1 MDDSFVFGDLVDD
14 TCGGVFQI
22 EPGEKSQTDQ
32 QYVENT
38 NILRTVFRGPNG
50 AFELIDFAP
59 RFRLFDR
66 YFKPSMLVRILR
78 PLEGRPLVKVR
89 CEPVYDY
96 GRVKAS
102 SWASS
107 NHLEYTGLPAPLRLT
122 TNLSLTYVQEG
133 RPFVLAQD
141 RHLVLTWGEP
151 LESPLEETADRFLQQ
166 TADHWR
172 RWVKRMRIP
181 RDYQKPV
188 IRSALVLKLH
198 QFEDTGALL
207 AATTTSIPEYPGS
220 GRNWDYRFCWLRDSY
235 FTLNAFERLGQ
246 AEEME
251 SFLHY
256 LRNISA
262 IHGHSLQPLYG
273 INGETDPEER
283 ILDHLAGF
291 RGEKPVR
298 IGNQAYQHVQN
309 DVYGEMI
316 LAVSR
321 ILLDT
326 RFSGTEGLAGAQQ
339 MVELLLRQIE
349 IRLEEP
355 DAGLWELRNTRK
367 LHAFTLLTHWAGA
380 RRAAEI
386 GNFLG
391 AKDLHARGCKI
402 MAAAR
407 KILEERC
414 WCQAKGALTQAAG
427 ETNLDAA
434 TLLAL
439 HFGFFTP
446 GDPRAAT
453 HVEAIRSELSVD
465 GGLMRRYDVKDDFGT
480 QEAAFTVCSFWMAEA
495 LALIGRDDEARELL
509 DHLLSLE
516 NGLGLFSEDI
526 LPATG
531 EQSGNFPQSYSH
543 VGLINAAFR
552 LSRPWDDTYGP
563 RGEPVTSGQRAPRK
577 ARVTGSRRSR

>member
-1 MDDSFVFGDLVDD
+1 MDDSFVFGDLLDE
-14 TCGGVFQI
+14 TRGGVFRV
-22 EPGEKSQTDQ
+22 EPGEESQADQ

-38 NILRTVFRGPNG
+38 NILRTVFRGPNS

-59 RFRLFDR
+59 RFRQFDR
-66 YFKPSMLVRILR
+66 HFKPSMLVRILR
-78 PLEGRPLVKVR
+78 PLEGRPLVRVR
-89 CEPVYDY
+89 CQPVYDY
-96 GRVKAS
+96 GRVQATC
-102 SWASS
+102 WAAS
-107 NHLEYTGLPAPLRLT
+107 NHLEYTGLPAPMRLT

-141 RHLVLTWGEP
+141 RHLVLTWGQP
-151 LESPLEETADRFLQQ
+151 LESPLEETADHFLEQ

-181 RDYQKPV
+181 REYQEAV

-198 QFEDTGALL
+198 QYEDTGALL
-207 AATTTSIPEYPGS
+207 AAMTTSLPEYPGS

-251 SFLHY
+251 QFLHY
-256 LRNISA
+256 LRNICT

-283 ILDHLAGF
+283 ILGHLAGF
-291 RGEKPVR
+291 RGERPVR

-326 RFSGTEGLAGAQQ
+326 RFRGTEGLSGALQ
-339 MVELLLRQIE
+339 MVELLLEQIE
-349 IRLEEP
+349 SRLEEP
-355 DAGLWELRNTRK
+355 DSGLWELRKSRK
-367 LHAFTLLTHWAGA
+367 LHTFSLLTHWAGA

-386 GNFLG
+386 GDFLG
-391 AKDLHARGCKI
+391 STKLRSRARSL
-402 MAAAR
+402 MVAAR

-414 WCQAKGALTQAAG
+414 WSDTKGALTQAAG
-427 ETNLDAA
+427 QANLDAS

-439 HFGFFTP
+439 HFGFFAP
-446 GDPRAAT
+446 NDPKAST
-453 HVEAIRSELSVD
+453 HVEAIRRELSVE
-465 GGLMRRYDVKDDFGT
+465 GGLLRRYDVEDDFGL
-480 QEAAFTVCSFWMAEA
+480 QQAAFTVCSFWMVEA
-495 LALIGRDDEARELL
+495 LALVGRRDEARKLFEY
-509 DHLLSLE
+509 LLSLE

-552 LSRPWDDTYGP
+552 LSRPWDDTYGV
-563 RGEPVTSGQRAPRK
+563 RDEAMGARQSVQR
-577 ARVTGSRRSR
+577 